1 MRPLNHLA
9 PLVILIC
16 WVIISCKPDK
26 KQGETRAATT
36 SGPGIDVYD
45 SVRARD
51 YGADD
56 YGMKKYVMAFLKK
69 GPSRDLD
76 SAEAASLQIAHLNN
90 IRKMAEQGKLVLAG
104 PFFDEGDIRGIYIFN
119 VENIREAEE
128 LTQTDPAIQAG
139 SLVMELREWYGSAAL
154 QAVNEIHKTIE
165 KKKITEQ

>member
-16 WVIISCKPDK
+16 WVTLSCKPDK
-26 KQGETRAATT
+26 KQPETRTIPT
-36 SGPGIDVYD
+36 SGPGIDTFD
-45 SVRARD
+45 SARARD
-51 YGADD
+51 YGADE

-69 GPSRDLD
+69 GPNRDLD
-76 SAEAASLQIAHLNN
+76 STEAASLQIAHLNN

-119 VENIREAEE
+119 VDNIREAEE

-139 SLVMELREWYGSAAL
+139 SLIMELREWYGSAAL
-154 QAVNEIHKTIE
+154 QALNEIHKTIE